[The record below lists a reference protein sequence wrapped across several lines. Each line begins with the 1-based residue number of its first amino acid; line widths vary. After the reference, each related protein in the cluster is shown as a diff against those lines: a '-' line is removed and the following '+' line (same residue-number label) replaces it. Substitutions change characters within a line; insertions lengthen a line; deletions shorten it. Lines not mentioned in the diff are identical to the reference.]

1 MSYEGYEYTL
11 NEIMEEF
18 SEETLEQ
25 AIFEILEALMLKRN
39 PDLQKKVHDLI
50 GAIKDRLDR
59 PEYPESTEKI
69 FFPWKASMP
78 GKVTFL
84 KETCPDCGE
93 KLVSLYFKS
102 PAWTWEQ
109 LCGRAGFMKIC
120 PHCPRQIEFSMTVM
134 NELT

>member
-1 MSYEGYEYTL
+1 
-11 NEIMEEF
+11 MEEF
-18 SEETLEQ
+18 SEEILEQ

-39 PDLQKKVHDLI
+39 PDHQKKVHDLI
-50 GAIKDRLDR
+50 GAIKDVLDR
-59 PEYPESTEKI
+59 PGYPESTEKI
-69 FFPWKASMP
+69 FFPWNDVLASMTSMP

-84 KETCPDCGE
+84 EETCPDCGE

-120 PHCPRQIEFSMTVM
+120 PHCPR
-134 NELT
+134 